1 MLVSPERGKEVF
13 ERLNF
18 FIHSGHLYEAG
29 TKELES
35 QIQLVLEHSDMISYR
50 DGF

>member
-1 MLVSPERGKEVF
+1 MLASSERGKEVF

-18 FIHSGHLYEAG
+18 FIPSGHLYEAG

-35 QIQLVLEHSDMISYR
+35 QIQSVLEHSDMISYR
-50 DGF
+50 CGF